1 MLNSVLCFIFQILV
15 EDPITTCLSP
25 PVYDMICKLGFEA
38 RENCDISSIVTQNGE
53 VCWTTITDCVVYTES
68 DKHYVTYFQQPQ
80 GLDYGGSVRLLGPVC
95 QAVHLHLSSLTK
107 GQFET
112 RYSSGFQWTGV
123 PELFPEMFDAL
134 GSLQSLAISLS
145 LMKLTSCLERA
156 LADVYLLIGKECPFL
171 LRDLIASEEL
181 SQVFG
186 QSVMDV
192 LKVFV
197 GSPCGLNLRNVLW
210 HGFVAPEEIPPK
222 YCSMMILLTA
232 GLGQLL
238 KGYLQQTKFTL
249 AHRPFI
255 TLTSLEDLIVF
266 PDVTYE
272 VLSVLEEVMKKS
284 TFILKIMLPYWEV
297 ALLNFKS
304 HRFADCAILLLVQ
317 LETGLRKV
325 FATVNKCPKRLLTAE
340 STALYTTFDEILA
353 KHLNDG
359 KINQLPLFLGEPA
372 MEFLWDFL
380 NHQEGPRLR
389 DRLSHGEISLPEF
402 PKEAANQLLAF
413 SFVLLLRFIDEDL
426 LSVFKEKAAVRA
438 LVSVAEAY
446 GARCHPVSQLKKQ
459 VLNCERSIGVWPL
472 LPLPEGSEREA
483 QRSEGNS
490 EINACHSLITEIV
503 AELCHHVPETHRV
516 PHDSEHLPP
525 EKWPQLLRELC
536 SIPVRTLF
544 CPRAVLEV
552 LAVLRKIG
560 AHCHRVCD
568 QVAACAELRRRQWE
582 DRSLR
587 SRQRRNYLRLVHSIK
602 LLSPVLYLILLL
614 IALELV
620 NIHVVLGKNT
630 SEYQQYLRF
639 LKSVLQYTENLAAY
653 TSQDKNK
660 WDEAVNL
667 TQVVSVD
674 FAEIRQ
680 LVLGAAGRRKLSL
693 SLWAHGEEV
702 WACEPFVSDLGLG
715 TCAAWSCVGVC
726 GFRRRCSSRRQ
737 PDAARARTTPPT
749 ISVTRTLGA
758 SVESG
763 F

>member
-1 MLNSVLCFIFQILV
+1 MEVLI

-25 PVYDMICKLGFEA
+25 SVYDMICKLGFEA

-68 DKHYVTYFQQPQ
+68 AQ
-80 GLDYGGSVRLLGPVC
+80 GLDYEGSVRLLGPVC
-95 QAVHLHLSSLTK
+95 QAVHFHLSSLTK

-112 RYSSGFQWTGV
+112 RYSPGLQWTGV

-171 LRDLIASEEL
+171 LRDLIASGEL
-181 SQVFG
+181 AQVFG

-210 HGFVAPEEIPPK
+210 HGFAAPQEIPPK

-238 KGYLQQTKFTL
+238 KGYLQRTKFTL

-297 ALLNFKS
+297 ALISFKS

-325 FATVNKCPKRLLTAE
+325 FATVNRCPKRLLTAE

-426 LSVFKEKAAVRA
+426 LSVFKQEKAAVRA
-438 LVSVAEAY
+438 LVSIAEAY
-446 GARCHPVSQLKKQ
+446 SARCHPVSQLKKQ
-459 VLNCERSIGVWPL
+459 VLSCERSIRVWPL

-490 EINACHSLITEIV
+490 EINACHSLITEVV
-503 AELCHHVPETHRV
+503 AELCHHVPETHHV

-560 AHCHRVCD
+560 AHCHRVCG
-568 QVAACAELRRRQWE
+568 QVAACAELRHRQWE

-602 LLSPVLYLILLL
+602 LLSSMLYLILLL

-667 TQVVSVD
+667 TQAALLKIWTFSEKKQMLIHLAKSKVV
-674 FAEIRQ
+674 
-680 LVLGAAGRRKLSL
+680 
-693 SLWAHGEEV
+693 
-702 WACEPFVSDLGLG
+702 
-715 TCAAWSCVGVC
+715 
-726 GFRRRCSSRRQ
+726 
-737 PDAARARTTPPT
+737 
-749 ISVTRTLGA
+749 
-758 SVESG
+758 
-763 F
+763 

>member
-1 MLNSVLCFIFQILV
+1 MLNSVLCFIFQILI

-25 PVYDMICKLGFEA
+25 SVYDTICNLGFEA

-53 VCWTTITDCVVYTES
+53 VRWMTITDSVVYTES
-68 DKHYVTYFQQPQ
+68 AQ

-156 LADVYLLIGKECPFL
+156 LGD
-171 LRDLIASEEL
+171 
-181 SQVFG
+181 
-186 QSVMDV
+186 MDV

-197 GSPCGLNLRNVLW
+197 GSPRGLNLRNVLW
-210 HGFVAPEEIPPK
+210 HGFAAPQEIPPK

-426 LSVFKEKAAVRA
+426 LSVFKQEKAAVRA
-438 LVSVAEAY
+438 LVSIAEAY

-459 VLNCERSIGVWPL
+459 VLSCERSIGVWPL

-516 PHDSEHLPP
+516 PHASEHLRP
-525 EKWPQLLRELC
+525 EEWPQLLRELC

-560 AHCHRVCD
+560 AHCCRVCG

-602 LLSPVLYLILLL
+602 LLFPMLYLILLL

-667 TQVVSVD
+667 TQVALLKIWTFSEKKQMLIHLAKKSTSKVV
-674 FAEIRQ
+674 
-680 LVLGAAGRRKLSL
+680 
-693 SLWAHGEEV
+693 
-702 WACEPFVSDLGLG
+702 
-715 TCAAWSCVGVC
+715 
-726 GFRRRCSSRRQ
+726 
-737 PDAARARTTPPT
+737 
-749 ISVTRTLGA
+749 
-758 SVESG
+758 
-763 F
+763 